1 MQQATL
7 VLPSWNRWCVVVQEQ
22 QRLRVASRR
31 VVQRLR
37 GNLLSVR
44 ASLFFY
50 RLILL
55 LLFVTGSVST
65 LYGIGSRTHIKASMF
80 CFE

>member
-1 MQQATL
+1 M
-7 VLPSWNRWCVVVQEQ
+7 VQEQ

-44 ASLFFY
+44 AS
-50 RLILL
+50 ILL
-55 LLFVTGSVST
+55 QVDTVTPFVAVTISA
-65 LYGIGSRTHIKASMF
+65 LYDFGSRTHIKAYI
-80 CFE
+80 CIVLNV